1 MIRSAALV
9 LVIIAAASAL
19 ATEQATDTDY
29 SRDGLRRALSISMSD
44 LPPKPSSR
52 HFHFGYV
59 EFRALGM
66 DWRISYL
73 PIAAPLPGSTP
84 LDARKMPTAFA
95 LLRPTPS
102 PTGPPM
108 LDDERS
114 FAARR
119 EFRRVQKMTAHT
131 KLEK

>member
-1 MIRSAALV
+1 MIRPAAL
-9 LVIIAAASAL
+9 LFLILAASSAL
-19 ATEQATDTDY
+19 ATEQPSDTDY

-44 LPPKPSSR
+44 LPPKPNGR

-73 PIAAPLPGSTP
+73 PILPPLPGSTP
-84 LDARKMPTAFA
+84 LDARKMPTASD
-95 LLRPTPS
+95 LLRPTRS
-102 PTGPPM
+102 ISRPPM

-114 FAARR
+114 FAERR
-119 EFRRVQKMTAHT
+119 EFRRVQKMTART